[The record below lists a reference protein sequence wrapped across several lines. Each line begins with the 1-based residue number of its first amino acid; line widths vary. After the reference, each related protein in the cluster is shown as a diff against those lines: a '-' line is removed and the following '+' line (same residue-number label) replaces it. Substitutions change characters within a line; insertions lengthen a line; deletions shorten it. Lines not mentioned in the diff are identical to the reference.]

1 MVAPNLQRFFVAE
14 GLHTVAPRQVLCFWS
29 PPVTAQEFLIVSTK
43 LFNDMKAWIAEAG
56 KDGQLSTSDLA
67 MLNSTMKIV
76 EKVTLTE
83 AEIKPGRDI
92 DGHN

>member
-1 MVAPNLQRFFVAE
+1 M
-14 GLHTVAPRQVLCFWS
+14 
-29 PPVTAQEFLIVSTK
+29 TAQEFLIISTE
-43 LFNDMKAWIAEAG
+43 LFNDMKAWVAEAA

-67 MLNSTMKIV
+67 MLNSTMKII

-83 AEIKPGRDI
+83 AEIKPGGNV